1 MTKEHKVVV
10 GCDIG
15 GAHFKIA
22 RAENGRIIEALTLA
36 TPLWLGLDQL
46 TKAIKEASPLFAGS
60 DLNAFTMTGELSD
73 IFPSREAG
81 ISGLL
86 EQIARHFPGE
96 PAIYAGRSGFVKPG
110 RAVKLGGDVASANWH
125 ASAALVA
132 RILGDA
138 LFVDMGSTTT
148 DIIVARDGKVANQ
161 GYTDAERLL
170 TGELVYTG
178 FVRSALH
185 GITPSAPVQGRPTP
199 LMNEYFASIA
209 DVHRILGVLDENDD
223 KQPSADREAKT
234 LEGSTARMAR
244 MVGRDAADLSTAE
257 WRDLAAWFSE
267 QQLRLVHDGTFM
279 AAGTHRLADDAPVV
293 GAGIGR
299 WQISRLATRMERRYI
314 DFADIIPADEI
325 ARKEASSAAPA
336 AAVALLASDLR

>member
-1 MTKEHKVVV
+1 MTRKNNVVV

-22 RAENGRIIEALTLA
+22 RAENGRIVEARTLA
-36 TPLWLGLDQL
+36 AQLWLGLDQL
-46 TKAIKEASPLFAGS
+46 AKAVEETASLFAGS
-60 DLNAFTMTGELSD
+60 RLNAFTMTGELSD

-81 ISGLL
+81 IAGLL
-86 EQIARHFPGE
+86 EQIGRHFPGQ
-96 PAIYAGRSGFVKPG
+96 PAIYAGRSGFVRTDQAAG
-110 RAVKLGGDVASANWH
+110 LGLDVASANWH

-132 RILGDA
+132 RTLGDA

-148 DIIVARDGKVANQ
+148 DIIVVRNHEVANQ
-161 GYTDAERLL
+161 GYTDAERLD

-185 GITPSAPVQGRPTP
+185 GIVPTAPIRGRPTP

-223 KQPSADREAKT
+223 KQPSADRQAKT
-234 LEGSTARMAR
+234 TEGSMARMAR
-244 MVGRDAADLSTAE
+244 MVGRDAADLSTSE

-267 QQLRLVHDGTFM
+267 QQLRLIHDGTFQ
-279 AAGTHRLADDAPVV
+279 AVGTHRIASDAPVV

-299 WQISRLATRMERRYI
+299 WQISRLATRMERRYV
-314 DFADIIPADEI
+314 DFADIIPADEA
-325 ARKEASSAAPA
+325 ARKEAGSAAPA
-336 AAVALLASDLR
+336 TAVALLASDLG